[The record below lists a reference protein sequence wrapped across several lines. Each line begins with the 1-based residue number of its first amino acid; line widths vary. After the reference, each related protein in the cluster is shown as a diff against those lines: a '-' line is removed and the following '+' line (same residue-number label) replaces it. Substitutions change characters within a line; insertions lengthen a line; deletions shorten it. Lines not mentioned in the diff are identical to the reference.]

1 MKIHDLRSTHRVL
14 YRLAKNTALHE
25 VARIGICVSA
35 KVYIETTIP
44 SYLVARPSR
53 DLLIAAHQRLTRDW
67 WDLRR
72 TAFDLYV
79 SEPVLEESAAGD
91 ATFARKRIES
101 LADVPVLAVCSR
113 KHKPR
118 STSIWCMAS
127 STKRSSSAERRWLGD

>member
-53 DLLIAAHQRLTRDW
+53 DLLIAAHQRLTRD
-67 WDLRR
+67 
-72 TAFDLYV
+72 F
-79 SEPVLEESAAGD
+79 AGL
-91 ATFARKRIES
+91 ASYGVRS
-101 LADVPVLAVCSR
+101 LCF
-113 KHKPR
+113 
-118 STSIWCMAS
+118 
-127 STKRSSSAERRWLGD
+127 